1 MWGSASA
8 GIDISLLTQ
17 EMVFAS
23 IKLKPFRAFINIII
37 TLETSNFKATDSQLF
52 SCVIFLSS
60 EKFNLFLYA
69 TSLIS
74 LPYSMQYIAQ
84 SIESQF
90 ASNPL
95 KAA

>member
-8 GIDISLLTQ
+8 GIDISLLIP

-23 IKLKPFRAFINIII
+23 IKLKPFPAFINIVI

-52 SCVIFLSS
+52 SRVIFLSS

-69 TSLIS
+69 TSLLS
-74 LPYSMQYIAQ
+74 LPYNMQYIAQ

-90 ASNPL
+90 VCIPL